1 MFRLMKFLP
10 VLFALL
16 PAVPAY
22 AQVTERQVVVRD
34 DLENAFREIGTEG
47 TFVMLELSKN
57 RMTVVNAARHMR
69 GYLPASTFKIPN
81 ALIALET
88 GVIRDA
94 SHPVFKWDGT
104 KRTFDAWNKD
114 HTPESAFRASA
125 VWVFQE
131 IAREITSTRMRV
143 YVSQFGYGN
152 RDIGGNEASFWL
164 DGKLRISAL
173 QQVEFLERLYIGKLP
188 VNPKNVQIVK
198 NMMFLEKIGDAT
210 LRGKT
215 GWIPSGDN
223 KIGWFA
229 GWVERG
235 GETYIFALN
244 LDPNEEKH
252 VAARI
257 SIAKALLAQLGA
269 LPK

>member
-1 MFRLMKFLP
+1 MR
-10 VLFALL
+10 ALVIL
-16 PAVPAY
+16 LTLAAAVPAQ
-22 AQVTERQVVVRD
+22 AQLPERQIVVRD
-34 DLENAFREIGTEG
+34 ELAKAFSGIGTDG
-47 TFVMLELSKN
+47 TFVMLELAAN
-57 RMTVVNAARHMR
+57 RVTVVNAARHTKSF
-69 GYLPASTFKIPN
+69 LPASTFKIPN

-94 SHPVFKWDGT
+94 AHPVFKWDGT
-104 KRTFDAWNKD
+104 RREFEAWNKD
-114 HTPESAFRASA
+114 HTPASAFKASA
-125 VWVFQE
+125 VWVFQD
-131 IAREITSTRMRV
+131 IARQITSTRMRV

-152 RDIGGNEASFWL
+152 RDIGGNEDSFWL

-173 QQVEFLERLYIGKLP
+173 QQVEFLERLFIGKLP
-188 VNPKNVQIVK
+188 AHPKNLQIVK
-198 NMMFLEKIGDAT
+198 EMMFLEKIGDAT

-223 KIGWFA
+223 KIGWFV

-235 GETYIFALN
+235 EESYLFALN

-252 VAARI
+252 VAARV

-269 LPK
+269 LSK